1 MLPAQPSRNELA
13 SFWLKTP
20 GPSSISVYKLQERE
34 LPPSAVCAKFQ
45 VQAGLHDIDIR
56 SDVDWKCRDGPDRTR
71 EPAGEANSSIVT
83 EAVVIVFDEPRE
95 PVKERIFTATTNG
108 PPAAGLPDRDHRV
121 PLEAGRYADRR
132 HRDESVELAR
142 CRYRAW
148 RRTPAVEEARCRR
161 DRIAKATAS
170 MARGSRESRTQDRT
184 HCSRLRGWPGWF
196 LAGALVEDT
205 QH

>member
-1 MLPAQPSRNELA
+1 MERPMQKLNDLSRSLTRLDPDGTLIAVIEMSQSSWLVAGIVPGVERQPLKKLAAAKVERSKPIPCPSR
-13 SFWLKTP
+13 
-20 GPSSISVYKLQERE
+20 
-34 LPPSAVCAKFQ
+34 
-45 VQAGLHDIDIR
+45 
-56 SDVDWKCRDGPDRTR
+56 
-71 EPAGEANSSIVT
+71 
-83 EAVVIVFDEPRE
+83 
-95 PVKERIFTATTNG
+95 
-108 PPAAGLPDRDHRV
+108 
-121 PLEAGRYADRR
+121 AGRYADRR